1 MRGFTRAAALAA
13 LAIAVTTTPAQADD
27 PRDPGMRSRA
37 AREADAAEIRRLNR
51 EQAAYVAR
59 RDARYAQGWDD
70 WAAAEADRRDYA
82 DYSARAYNE
91 DMRAYEDD
99 RSRYARARQDYEAE
113 RAAWERDVR
122 ACRQGYYSR
131 CGG

>member
-1 MRGFTRAAALAA
+1 MRVITRATALAA
-13 LAIAVTTTPAQADD
+13 LAIAVTSAPALADD
-27 PRDPGMRSRA
+27 PRDPRMRSRA

-59 RDARYAQGWDD
+59 RDAHYAQGWDA
-70 WAAAEADRRDYA
+70 WRAAEADRRVYE
-82 DYSARAYNE
+82 DYSARAYEE
-91 DMRAYEDD
+91 DRRAYEDD
-99 RSRYARARQDYEAE
+99 RSRYARARQDYEAD